1 MIILLSNATAQ
12 NTAQNTAQA
21 QNTLIKGIVT
31 SDNQPLADVA
41 LQIDSDQ
48 KQYQVKSSVN
58 GTFQLE
64 VLSGTYKITASK
76 SGYQSQSLKLS
87 AKAKEVS
94 VKIKMLANESSPAD
108 GKKEVA
114 TKDTKSKAT
123 KKAKRKK
130 INNEES
136 YGLVGFSAS
145 GSGSGGGGVGV
156 GLGGLRGLQTVGGGA
171 GVAYGYGAG
180 VAYGASGRGGKSGYG
195 RGSKG
200 GQFMSST
207 LTAMPNENEFASHSE
222 NDFFEAKASPL
233 STFSIDVDTASYA
246 LIRSYLDQKAKP
258 DVDSVRIEELI
269 NYFDYQYSAPTAQ
282 DQHPF
287 KVYTELSMAPWR
299 PKHKLLH
306 IGLQGLKIDTN
317 HLPQNNLVF
326 LIDVSGS
333 MSYENKLPLLKQAF
347 SLLVENLTEKDK
359 VSIVVYAG
367 AAGLVLAPTP
377 ASDKAKI
384 INALSALE
392 AGGSTAGGQG
402 IELAYQIALQNKI
415 EGGNN
420 RVILATDGD
429 FNVGVNSEG
438 DLLRLIEAK
447 RKSGIFLTVL
457 GFGMGNYK
465 DNKMSILAEKGNG
478 NQAYIDSI
486 AEARKVLV
494 EEMGGTLVT
503 IAKDVKIQVEFNP
516 SKVAKYRLIGYES
529 RILAN
534 QDFNND
540 QKDAGELGAGHSVT
554 ALYEIEP
561 VLENQNQN
569 QKNQEDELKYQSPR
583 ENKPSEEWV
592 NLKLRYKKAN
602 EDQSILLEHTHQGEI
617 DWDHSSADFK
627 FASAV
632 AMFGMLLKNS
642 PHVGEGNYEL
652 VRKIASQSLNENSYR
667 MDFLEIVKKAML
679 IK

>member
-1 MIILLSNATAQ
+1 MIILLSNAS
-12 NTAQNTAQA
+12 AQNTAQA

-31 SDNQPLADVA
+31 SDNQALADVA

-48 KQYQVKSSVN
+48 KQYQVKSSAN

-76 SGYQSQSLKLS
+76 SGYQSQSLRLS
-87 AKAKEVS
+87 AKGKEVS
-94 VKIKMLANESSPAD
+94 VKIKMLANEVSPTD
-108 GKKEVA
+108 GKKDVA
-114 TKDTKSKAT
+114 PKTTKSKAT
-123 KKAKRKK
+123 KKAKSKE
-130 INNEES
+130 INPEI
-136 YGLVGFSAS
+136 VGISIS
-145 GSGSGGGGVGV
+145 GSGSGGGGIGI
-156 GLGGLRGLQTVGGGA
+156 GLGGLGVGGVGGG
-171 GVAYGYGAG
+171 GSGMVAYGSAWGG
-180 VAYGASGRGGKSGYG
+180 GGGSGKIGYG

-200 GQFMSST
+200 GQLRSSR
-207 LTAMPNENEFASHSE
+207 LTAMPNQNEFANHSE
-222 NDFFEAKASPL
+222 NNFFDAKSSPL

-246 LIRSYLDQKAKP
+246 LIRSYLDQKEKP
-258 DVDSVRIEELI
+258 DVDAVRIEELI

-287 KVYTELSMAPWR
+287 KVYTELSMAPWN

-333 MSYENKLPLLKQAF
+333 MSHKSKLPLLKQAF

-384 INALSALE
+384 INALSALQ
-392 AGGSTAGGQG
+392 AGGSTAGGEG

-457 GFGMGNYK
+457 GFGMENYK

-529 RILAN
+529 RILADK
-534 QDFNND
+534 DFNDD

-561 VLENQNQN
+561 ISENQNQKP
-569 QKNQEDELKYQSPR
+569 QVDELKYQNSR

-592 NLKLRYKKAN
+592 NVKLRYKKAN
-602 EDQSILLEHTHQGEI
+602 EDQSILLEHAHQGEI
-617 DWDHSSADFK
+617 DWDQSSADFK
-627 FASAV
+627 FSSAV
-632 AMFGMLLKNS
+632 AMFGMILKNS
-642 PHVGEGNYEL
+642 PHVGGGNYEL

-667 MDFLEIVKKAML
+667 MDFLEIVKQAML

>member
-1 MIILLSNATAQ
+1 MKNLSLFFLIFSHLIILLSNANAQDAQ
-12 NTAQNTAQA
+12 NNAQK
-21 QNTLIKGIVT
+21 NTLIKGIVT
-31 SDNQPLADVA
+31 ANNQPLADVA
-41 LQIDSDQ
+41 LQIDSAQ
-48 KQYQVKSSVN
+48 KQYQVKSSAN

-64 VLSGTYKITASK
+64 VLSGAYKITASK
-76 SGYQSQSLKLS
+76 SGYQSQSLRLS
-87 AKAKEVS
+87 AKGAEVS
-94 VKIKMLANESSPAD
+94 VKINML
-108 GKKEVA
+108 V
-114 TKDTKSKAT
+114 DTPTDSKSN
-123 KKAKRKK
+123 KKAKAKSK
-130 INNEES
+130 EPNTDASVGVE
-136 YGLVGFSAS
+136 GLKGRVISV
-145 GSGSGGGGVGV
+145 GGGVGM
-156 GLGGLRGLQTVGGGA
+156 GRIGGIGSA
-171 GVAYGYGAG
+171 GVAYGYGG
-180 VAYGASGRGGKSGYG
+180 SGMGGKSGYG
-195 RGSKG
+195 LGSRGRHS
-200 GQFMSST
+200 MSSA
-207 LTAMPNENEFASHSE
+207 LKAMPNQNEFANHSE
-222 NDFFEAKASPL
+222 NNFFESKSSPL

-246 LIRSYLDQKAKP
+246 LIRSYLNQKEKP

-269 NYFDYQYSAPTAQ
+269 NYFDYQYDAPTAQ

-287 KVYTELSMAPWR
+287 KVYTELSMAPWN

-333 MSYENKLPLLKQAF
+333 MSHKSKLPLLKQAF

-384 INALSALE
+384 INALSALQ
-392 AGGSTAGGQG
+392 AGGSTAGGEG

-457 GFGMGNYK
+457 GFGMENYK

-529 RILAN
+529 RILADK
-534 QDFNND
+534 DFNDD

-561 VLENQNQN
+561 ISENQNQKP
-569 QKNQEDELKYQSPR
+569 QVDELKYQNSR

-592 NLKLRYKKAN
+592 NVKLRYKKAN
-602 EDQSILLEHTHQGEI
+602 EDQSILLEHAHQGEI
-617 DWDHSSADFK
+617 DWDQSSADFK
-627 FASAV
+627 FSSAV
-632 AMFGMLLKNS
+632 AMFGMILKNS
-642 PHVGEGNYEL
+642 PHVGGGNYEL

-667 MDFLEIVKKAML
+667 MDFLEIVKQAML